1 MKLNVIDD
9 VESKVQILEARLRVV
24 DKQSLEISQS
34 TGRVLAQAIEN
45 FRDSPPLDVSAM
57 DGYAFRWEDL
67 NGLASEENLGKLSLP
82 VLAVATAG
90 SKPLAMT
97 SGVAVRIFT
106 GGVVPEGAQVVI
118 PRERC
123 IEQAD
128 RVAVNMPVQEIKL
141 GWNIRRQGENA
152 RQGDIGLQPGCL
164 IDGPRMSSLVSMNRA
179 SHVDV
184 YRKLRV
190 TIINTGDE
198 LMNVA
203 DPIEPWQIR
212 DSNGPLLE
220 SMLQCCPWV
229 QWSRVSAKDDLEEIQ
244 SELQKALAQ
253 SDAVI
258 LTGGVSMGD
267 TDHVPAAVRNSQAE
281 VLFHRLAIRPGAPI
295 LGAATPHGQLV
306 LGLPGNPVSVAVTFR
321 RFGLRLLRRM
331 AGFLNGTRF
340 MKLEVSGGDDKTL
353 HLVWYR
359 LVQLQDD
366 GTVRLLPN
374 QGSGDIRALGDSS
387 GFIEVPPERV
397 SKGQFPYFDWSF

>member
-9 VESKVQILEARLRVV
+9 VESKVQRLEARLRVV
-24 DKQSLEISQS
+24 DKQTEEISKV
-34 TGRVLAQAIEN
+34 TGRVLAQPIEN

-57 DGYAFRWEDL
+57 DGYAFGWDDL
-67 NGLASEENLGKLSLP
+67 SKLASQENMGRLTLP
-82 VLAVATAG
+82 VAAVATAG
-90 SKPLAMT
+90 SKPLT
-97 SGVAVRIFT
+97 IGSEVAVRIFT
-106 GGVVPEGAQVVI
+106 GGVVPLGAQVVI

-123 IEQAD
+123 IEDPD
-128 RVAVNMPVQEIKL
+128 RVAVNMPIQQIKL

-152 RQGDIGLQPGCL
+152 RQGETGLQPGCL
-164 IDGPRMSSLVSMNRA
+164 IDGPRMSSLVSMNRD
-179 SHVDV
+179 SLIEV

-198 LMNVA
+198 LMQVA

-220 SMLQCCPWV
+220 SMLESCPWV
-229 QWSRVSAKDDLEEIQ
+229 QWDRVSAKDDLQEIQ
-244 SELQKALAQ
+244 RELEKALDR

-281 VLFHRLAIRPGAPI
+281 VLFHRLPIRPGAPI
-295 LGAATPHGQLV
+295 LGSATPDGQLV

-321 RFGLRLLRRM
+321 RFGLQLLRRM
-331 AGFLNGTRF
+331 AGFSNGPKF
-340 MKLEVSGGDDKTL
+340 MKLDLTAGDEKTL

-359 LVQLQDD
+359 LVELQHD
-366 GTVRLLPN
+366 GTVKLVTN
-374 QGSGDIRALGDSS
+374 QGSGDIRALGVSS
-387 GFIEVPPERV
+387 GFIEVPPETV
-397 SKGQFPYFDWSF
+397 SKGQFPYFDWSL